1 MNFTAHSFAH
11 RLKKI
16 LAGCVV
22 VLLCIG
28 IGAYVLAPYY
38 GRTFLVHALEQQL
51 HRPVSLH
58 SLKFNPLK
66 LSLRLRDLSVQA
78 PDRSGTLFSVNELY
92 VDLHASSLWTRTP
105 VVEEILVKHPYFHL
119 VRESDSQYNISDI
132 IDLMMK
138 PSASPLRYVLNNIQL
153 QDGTIIF
160 DDKPKHARQA
170 ITHLQFS
177 LPFLSSMPNDANIY
191 VKPDLSA
198 QLNGAPFHLLAETK
212 PFMSTHDTT
221 LQLEARGL
229 NLPDYVTYLPVPLK
243 FRIDTGRLDSQ
254 LTLTFSNPPRQI
266 PSVRL
271 SGTVALHNIALTH
284 GQPLLSFGQM
294 HINIASSDLL
304 RQYITFNS
312 IELSHAHLN
321 LQRNPN
327 GEWDVARLLPSSP
340 ADKAAPSAPWHVQAN
355 AVKLADSDIH
365 FTDLSTRQPFHTQIQ
380 AINLTFQHVT
390 TEAGK
395 PIAVTG
401 TMMTDSGE
409 HLSDQGWFTLSPF
422 TAGGDFHLEH
432 LAIRHYAPYY
442 AHFVRFDVRAG
453 TLDASARYKLG
464 PSLQLDDATGRFDGL
479 QLRLA
484 GHHHDFLDFKQ
495 FALGGGQFNLAQRNL
510 VINTITSQ
518 SGTLNLKQDASGQ
531 MNVMQLLATS
541 SSPSPARTRKFD
553 ARSNSAA
560 HSMSKKPS
568 NSHVPSGSGMPWH
581 WLVKQIN
588 LTHYAV
594 NFFASGN
601 GKIPTLAAKNIA
613 LQISPLSSTQQP
625 AQLKLQSNIGNAG
638 RLLAHGQINLNPLK
652 LNLQLTASNLALA
665 PLQSYVSQSSNII
678 LTGGA
683 VSAQGKLKLDSTAP
697 LKLNYSGTVQV
708 NHFSSLDRI
717 TAKDLLKW
725 NHLKFYS
732 LTLSTY
738 PYFRLNTSIIVLSNF
753 YSRLMIDP
761 DGTFN
766 LQHLFKSQAKPQ
778 VTPTAVLPGT
788 LPGQTPILTAP
799 HLAKSQINP
808 SDTANSARKWIQIG
822 RITLKNG
829 HVKFNDHFIHPNY
842 SANVTNLSGTITH
855 LNSNTS
861 NRADIALTGQVNDQ
875 GQLNINGQINPLSN
889 NLYLD
894 LLAKLSDF
902 ELSPLAPYAEK
913 YAGYGI
919 ERGKMS
925 FNVHYH
931 VEDQKLTAENQLFL
945 NQLTFGK
952 KVDSPSATKL
962 PVLLAVALLKDRDGN
977 IDVNLPISGSL
988 NDPDFSMGGLIFKAI
1003 VHLLEKV
1010 VTAPFSLIANLFSSS
1025 ATMSHLDFMAGSSAL
1040 PPTATAQLH
1049 ALAQALINRPNLK
1062 LDITGY
1068 ADPVLDRQSL
1078 RQRALARM
1086 VSAEKIKQLAA
1097 ENRAADTVTVAPDE
1111 YPKYLFAAYKHDDA
1125 IPDKAHN
1132 FIGMIKTLPV
1142 TEMEALILAHITIS
1156 DDQLRQLAFRRATAV
1171 KTELVKT
1178 GGIPSERIFIDASKL
1193 SADNPDHLSPSR
1205 VDFSLGVN

>member
-1 MNFTAHSFAH
+1 MNFTARSFAH
-11 RLKKI
+11 WLKKI

-22 VLLCIG
+22 VLLCIWM
-28 IGAYVLAPYY
+28 GAYVLAPYY
-38 GRTFLVHALEQQL
+38 GRTYLVHALEQQL

-66 LSLRLRDLSVQA
+66 LSLRLKNLTVQA
-78 PDRSGTLFSVNELY
+78 SSHASTLFSVDELY
-92 VDLHASSLWTRTP
+92 VNLHASSLWTRTP

-132 IDLMMK
+132 IALMMK
-138 PSASPLRYVLNNIQL
+138 PSASPLRYSLNNIQL

-160 DDKPKHARQA
+160 DDKPKHTRQT

-177 LPFLSSMPNDANIY
+177 LPFLSNMPDDANID
-191 VKPDLSA
+191 VKPNLSA
-198 QLNGAPFHLLAETK
+198 QLNGAPFHLLAK
-212 PFMSTHDTT
+212 ARPFMPTHDST
-221 LQLEARGL
+221 LQLNAKGL
-229 NLPDYVTYLPVPLK
+229 NLPDFVTYLPVPPK
-243 FRIDTGRLDSQ
+243 FRIDTGQLDSQ
-254 LTLTFSNPPRQI
+254 LTLTFSNPPKQI
-266 PSVRL
+266 PSMRL
-271 SGTVALHNIALTH
+271 SGTVALHNLALTH
-284 GQPLLSFGQM
+284 GQPLLSFEQLRV
-294 HINIASSDLL
+294 NIASSDLL
-304 RQYITFNS
+304 RQHITFNS

-321 LQRNPN
+321 LQRNRN
-327 GEWDVARLLPSSP
+327 GEWDVAQLLPSST
-340 ADKAAPSAPWHVQAN
+340 ADKAAPSAPWHIQAN
-355 AVKLADSDIH
+355 AVKLVDSDIH
-365 FTDLSTRQPFHTQIQ
+365 FTDLSTHQPFHTQIQ
-380 AINLTFQHVT
+380 AINLTFRHVT
-390 TEAGK
+390 TEAGT
-395 PIAVTG
+395 PIALTG

-432 LAIRHYAPYY
+432 VTIRHYAPYY

-453 TLDASARYKLG
+453 TLDTSARYKLG
-464 PSLQLDDATGRFDGL
+464 PSLQLDDVTGRFDGL
-479 QLRLA
+479 QLRMVD
-484 GHHHDFLDFKQ
+484 HNHDFLNFNH
-495 FALGGGQFNLAQRNL
+495 FVLTGGQLNLAQHS
-510 VINTITSQ
+510 VIVGAITSQ
-518 SGTLNLKQDASGQ
+518 SGILNLKQDASGQ
-531 MNVMQLLATS
+531 MNVAQLLAA
-541 SSPSPARTRKFD
+541 SPASTLKPDTRSHSAIRLSLKKSK
-553 ARSNSAA
+553 SNLP
-560 HSMSKKPS
+560 PS
-568 NSHVPSGSGMPWH
+568 SGTSWH
-581 WLVKQIN
+581 WLVKHIS
-588 LTHYAV
+588 LDHYAV
-594 NFFASGN
+594 NFFASGA
-601 GKIPTLAAKNIA
+601 GHIPTLAAKDIA
-613 LQISPLSSTQQP
+613 LQVKLFSNTQQP
-625 AQLKLQSNIGNAG
+625 AQLKLRSNIGG
-638 RLLAHGQINLNPLK
+638 TGHVLANGQLYLNPLK
-652 LNLQLTASNLALA
+652 LNLQLTASGLPLA

-683 VSAQGKLKLDSTAP
+683 LSARGKLKLDAISP
-697 LKLNYSGTVQV
+697 LKLNYSGSAQV

-725 NHLKFYS
+725 NHLGVYS
-732 LTLSTY
+732 FRLSTY
-738 PYFRLNTSIIVLSNF
+738 PALQLNIPHIVLSNF

-761 DGTFN
+761 DGSFN
-766 LQHLFKSQAKPQ
+766 LQHLLKSQA
-778 VTPTAVLPGT
+778 TPVATPPGT
-788 LPGQTPILTAP
+788 PPADASILTAS
-799 HLAKSQINP
+799 HLAKTQPNTSSVANP
-808 SDTANSARKWIQIG
+808 VRNTVQIG
-822 RITLKNG
+822 LITLKNG

-842 SANVTNLSGTITH
+842 SANVTSLAGTITH
-855 LNSNTS
+855 LSSSAN

-925 FNVHYH
+925 FKVHYH
-931 VEDQKLTAENQLFL
+931 VEDQQLTAENQLFL

-1003 VHLLEKV
+1003 VHLLEKA

-1025 ATMSHLDFMAGSSAL
+1025 ATMSHLGFVAGSSTL

-1097 ENRAADTVTVAPDE
+1097 KNQAADTVTVTPDE

-1125 IPDKAHN
+1125 IPDKPHN
-1132 FIGMIKTLPV
+1132 LIGMTKMLPV
-1142 TEMEALILAHITIS
+1142 PEMEALILAHITIS
-1156 DDQLRQLAFRRATAV
+1156 GDQLRLFAFRRATAV
-1171 KTELVKT
+1171 KAELVKT
-1178 GGIPSERIFIDASKL
+1178 GGIPSERIFIDAPKL
-1193 SADNPDHLSPSR
+1193 STDNPDHLSPSR